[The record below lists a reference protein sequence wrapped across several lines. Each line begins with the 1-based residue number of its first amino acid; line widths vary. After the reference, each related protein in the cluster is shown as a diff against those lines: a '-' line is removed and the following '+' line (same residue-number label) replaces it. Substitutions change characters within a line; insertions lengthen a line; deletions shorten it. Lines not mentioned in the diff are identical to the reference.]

1 MKTESMR
8 INAASRGLPSQST
21 DAPCPIHS
29 ASFAEWVEMHKGRV
43 PPVPR
48 ICGPGNP
55 QTQSGRVISRVP
67 PVPRIWGPGNPQ
79 TKSGRVSSRVP
90 PVPRIWGPGNPQ
102 TKTRRLRG
110 VCLSLAISIVSTVLA
125 LTTGCDSHPQ
135 SVTTPEPVAAA
146 STPASAPPAPE
157 THTSDPSPFTTTGPL
172 VADQQADIAVERDG
186 RIATV
191 TVQIGDRV
199 KTGQVLA
206 TLDDRAL
213 RAACDAQRARIA
225 SAKAEVTDWE
235 AEEQSAKAD
244 LRRADQMLADKII
257 SAENWEHVKY
267 KLDET
272 VAEVAKS
279 KSTAAE
285 AEANLSAA
293 QIQLDQSRILAPFSG
308 IVGRST
314 ARTAQQVKT
323 GDVLFWITAES
334 PLRVLFT
341 VPESSMAGFAKGAP
355 IALTTPDYPDL
366 HQPGRVLRVSPVVDP
381 ASGSVQVVGEIV
393 HPSPLLKPGMSMQ
406 IRLAQTHPDQA
417 HLGNA
422 SPAP

>member
-1 MKTESMR
+1 VGK
-8 INAASRGLPSQST
+8 
-21 DAPCPIHS
+21 
-29 ASFAEWVEMHKGRV
+29 HKGRV

-48 ICGPGNP
+48 IWGPAKP
-55 QTQSGRVISRVP
+55 QTQTGRP
-67 PVPRIWGPGNPQ
+67 
-79 TKSGRVSSRVP
+79 
-90 PVPRIWGPGNPQ
+90 
-102 TKTRRLRG
+102 G
-110 VCLSLAISIVSTVLA
+110 VCLSLAISIVSTALA

-146 STPASAPPAPE
+146 STPTPAPE
-157 THTSDPSPFTTTGPL
+157 PHVSESHLSEPGPFTTTGPL

-191 TVQIGDRV
+191 QVQIGDRV

-341 VPESSMAGFAKGAP
+341 VPESSMAGFSKGAP

-417 HLGNA
+417 HLGKA
-422 SPAP
+422 SSAP